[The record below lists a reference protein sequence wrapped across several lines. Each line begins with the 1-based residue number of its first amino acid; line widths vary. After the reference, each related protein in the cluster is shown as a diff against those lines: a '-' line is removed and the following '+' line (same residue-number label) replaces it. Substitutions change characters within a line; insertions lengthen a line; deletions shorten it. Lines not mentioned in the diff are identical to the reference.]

1 MFADR
6 RGRSKDTA
14 GPSSSGDSRRG
25 FFRRT
30 GTDEPLSPGGPGS
43 SRSGCGSQS
52 GRLGRPPRGPPP
64 ARQAHAGQGQD
75 AGCRPGR
82 KDAVTVAIRFRPL
95 SKKERLRGDTSVWD
109 VDDDNTVGLV
119 SNGSFKPKY
128 KYDQVFR
135 GDAGNVEVYQGVA
148 EEVVRKSMS
157 GINGTIFAYGVT
169 SSGKTHTMMG
179 DSAEPGIVPQAVAQ
193 VFELIENMPSKEF
206 LLRLSMMEIYNEVLN
221 DLLDPTRTNLKI
233 RMNSTKGIHVDGLKE
248 EVVLSV
254 EHALSLIATG
264 EANRKVASTAFNE
277 GSSRSHILCRFC
289 IEISDRVE
297 QESEEDA
304 PEDAEAAAQ
313 DGTVQEVPEVREPRA
328 PKVETPRTLSY
339 LNLIDLAGSES
350 AKATDRV
357 EVRANNGVF
366 RRILQKA
373 KSTKVRGKQ
382 MEGSYINK
390 SLLTLGTVI
399 HKLSESRAA
408 HVPFRDSKLTRLLQP
423 SLSGSGAKVAI
434 VCTVT
439 PASTQAE
446 ETHNTLKFASRAKKI
461 QIKTARNEIMDDKSL
476 IRRYQ
481 LEIADLKRQLEVL
494 ATQREATPM
503 DASISNINRD
513 MEEQLY
519 NLRERLEEEL
529 RARLKRDEDK
539 AALEA
544 RINRLTRLILHSRA
558 PPVPQ
563 PRGPTRPGH
572 LRSRSFDS
580 RLGAYI
586 NMARYQ
592 GDPPYESTQAT
603 LNLRCRNFG
612 ADFSKQGDA
621 PTSSSLNSAAEVSQ
635 LESCL
640 HTPTST
646 AFGCN
651 SNYVLMERGM
661 EEYFRREN
669 QHLKEQVALMAEEM
683 AANQRSMEEIKA
695 MLRSS
700 ARSAQNTGSL
710 NTGSSQ
716 VSEEEL
722 EMSVLQADREVLQDT
737 LSGVRSENRRLLD
750 EVVKLKVQLK
760 RVKKER
766 DFLYSEGR
774 GQEQPAALAKKKS
787 PPAAKVFG
795 PAEEVQPVSPSACDA
810 TSTCSTTVCTSSEV
824 SPLASTTGRWTGA
837 FQNTVDEDVKAR
849 LVALEHQVHTALEE
863 LVRKD
868 QQLAS
873 QREEQER
880 IQMMGREVAK
890 QLKGLSQE
898 NEQIKAEHAHLEL
911 QNNRL
916 QGYLLDGMSPEELN
930 KLIYNLTTAAERVRL
945 SVQLRKI
952 QTATCPASGHDSNK
966 ESSDDAV

>member
-1 MFADR
+1 MFAER

-14 GPSSSGDSRRG
+14 GPSSSGNSRRG
-25 FFRRT
+25 FFGRNN
-30 GTDEPLSPGGPGS
+30 DEPLSPGGPGS
-43 SRSGCGSQS
+43 SRSGGGSQS
-52 GRLGRPPRGPPP
+52 GRPGRPSRGPLS
-64 ARQAHAGQGQD
+64 ARQGSAGVGQD
-75 AGCRPGR
+75 SGGRPGR

-135 GDAGNVEVYQGVA
+135 GDAGNSEVYQGVA
-148 EEVVRKSMS
+148 EEVVKKSMS

-193 VFELIENMPSKEF
+193 VFELIDNMPSKEF
-206 LLRLSMMEIYNEVLN
+206 LIRLSMMEIYNEVLN

-248 EVVLSV
+248 EVVLSC

-297 QESEEDA
+297 QELEDA
-304 PEDAEAAAQ
+304 AEDAEATE
-313 DGTVQEVPEVREPRA
+313 DGAVPEAREPRA
-328 PKVETPRTLSY
+328 PRADTPRTMSY

-439 PASTQAE
+439 PASAQAE

-461 QIKTARNEIMDDKSL
+461 QIKTTRNEIMGDKSL

-481 LEIADLKRQLEVL
+481 LEIAELKRQLEVL
-494 ATQREATPM
+494 AMQREATPM
-503 DASISNINRD
+503 DASSSNVNRD

-519 NLRERLEEEL
+519 NLRERLEEER

-558 PPVPQ
+558 PQEPQ
-563 PRGPTRPGH
+563 PRGPTRLGH
-572 LRSRSFDS
+572 LRSRSFD
-580 RLGAYI
+580 
-586 NMARYQ
+586 
-592 GDPPYESTQAT
+592 AT
-603 LNLRCRNFG
+603 LNLRCRNFV
-612 ADFSKQGDA
+612 ADFSNQGDA
-621 PTSSSLNSAAEVSQ
+621 AASSTLNSDMSA
-635 LESCL
+635 LESRLC
-640 HTPTST
+640 TPTT
-646 AFGCN
+646 AFGCD
-651 SNYVLMERGM
+651 SNYVLMERGV
-661 EEYFRREN
+661 EQSFRREN

-683 AANQRSMEEIKA
+683 AANQRSVEEIKA

-710 NTGSSQ
+710 HTGSSQ
-716 VSEEEL
+716 TSNEEL

-774 GQEQPAALAKKKS
+774 GQEQPAGLAKRPPKC
-787 PPAAKVFG
+787 PPAPKVFG
-795 PAEEVQPVSPSACDA
+795 PAEEAQPVSPSACDA

-824 SPLASTTGRWTGA
+824 SPSANTNGRWTGA
-837 FQNTVDEDVKAR
+837 LDTVDEDVKAR
-849 LVALEHQVHTALEE
+849 LVALEHQVRTALEE

-873 QREEQER
+873 QKEEQER

-898 NEQIKAEHAHLEL
+898 NEQIKAEHAQLEL
-911 QNNRL
+911 QNSRL
-916 QGYLLDGMSPEELN
+916 QGYLLDGMSAEDLN

-952 QTATCPASGHDSNK
+952 QTATCPASGNDSNK

>member
-1 MFADR
+1 
-6 RGRSKDTA
+6 
-14 GPSSSGDSRRG
+14 
-25 FFRRT
+25 
-30 GTDEPLSPGGPGS
+30 
-43 SRSGCGSQS
+43 
-52 GRLGRPPRGPPP
+52 
-64 ARQAHAGQGQD
+64 
-75 AGCRPGR
+75 
-82 KDAVTVAIRFRPL
+82 
-95 SKKERLRGDTSVWD
+95 
-109 VDDDNTVGLV
+109 
-119 SNGSFKPKY
+119 
-128 KYDQVFR
+128 
-135 GDAGNVEVYQGVA
+135 
-148 EEVVRKSMS
+148 
-157 GINGTIFAYGVT
+157 
-169 SSGKTHTMMG
+169 MMG

-193 VFELIENMPSKEF
+193 VFELIDNMPSKEF

-233 RMNSTKGIHVDGLKE
+233 RTNSTKGIHVEGLKE
-248 EVVLSV
+248 EVVLSC

-304 PEDAEAAAQ
+304 PEDGEATTE
-313 DGTVQEVPEVREPRA
+313 DGAVPEMRA
-328 PKVETPRTLSY
+328 PKAPKADAPRTLSY

-373 KSTKVRGKQ
+373 KSNKVRGKQ

-494 ATQREATPM
+494 AMQREATPK

-544 RINRLTRLILHSRA
+544 RINRLTRLILHARA
-558 PPVPQ
+558 PQEPQ

-572 LRSRSFDS
+572 LRSRSFD
-580 RLGAYI
+580 
-586 NMARYQ
+586 
-592 GDPPYESTQAT
+592 AT
-603 LNLRCRNFG
+603 LALRCRNF
-612 ADFSKQGDA
+612 AAELSNQGDA
-621 PTSSSLNSAAEVSQ
+621 PAPSSLNSGADVSA

-640 HTPTST
+640 HTPTSM
-646 AFGCN
+646 AFGGD

-661 EEYFRREN
+661 EEYFRKEN
-669 QHLKEQVALMAEEM
+669 QHLKEQVAMMAEEM
-683 AANQRSMEEIKA
+683 AASQRSMEEIKA

-700 ARSAQNTGSL
+700 ARSAQHTGSL
-710 NTGSSQ
+710 HTGSSQ
-716 VSEEEL
+716 TSDEEL

-774 GQEQPAALAKKKS
+774 GQEQPAGLARRPPRS
-787 PPAAKVFG
+787 PPAPKVFG
-795 PAEEVQPVSPSACDA
+795 PAEEAQPASPLACDA

-824 SPLASTTGRWTGA
+824 SPLANTTGRWTGA
-837 FQNTVDEDVKAR
+837 LNTVDEDVKAR

-873 QREEQER
+873 QKEEQER

>member
-1 MFADR
+1 MMADA
-6 RGRSKDTA
+6 RGRSRDAA
-14 GPSSSGDSRRG
+14 GPSGGDSRRAI
-25 FFRRT
+25 FRRPSME
-30 GTDEPLSPGGPGS
+30 EPLSPPGGLGS
-43 SRSGCGSQS
+43 SRSVGGPQS
-52 GRLGRPPRGPPP
+52 GRSGRPAHAPFQ
-64 ARQAHAGQGQD
+64 ARQAQAGQGHD
-75 AGCRPGR
+75 SGNRSRG

-95 SKKERLRGDTSVWD
+95 SKKERLRGDVAVWD
-109 VDDDNTVGLV
+109 VDDDNTVGPL
-119 SNGSFKPKY
+119 SRGNFKPKY

-135 GDAGNVEVYQGVA
+135 GGVGNAEVYQGVA
-148 EEVVRKSMS
+148 EEVVRKAMS

-179 DSAEPGIVPQAVAQ
+179 DADEPGIVPQAVAQ
-193 VFELIENMPSKEF
+193 VFDMIENMPSKEF

-233 RMNSTKGIHVDGLKE
+233 RTNSTRGIHVDGLKE

-254 EHALSLIATG
+254 EHALSLIAIG
-264 EANRKVASTAFNE
+264 EANRKVASTTFNE

-289 IEISDRVE
+289 IEVSDKLD
-297 QESEEDA
+297 QDSEDDA
-304 PEDAEAAAQ
+304 PEDVDDMIG
-313 DGTVQEVPEVREPRA
+313 DGPVPQPRA
-328 PKVETPRTLSY
+328 PRGPREDHARTMSY

-357 EVRANNGVF
+357 EIRSGAGFSF
-366 RRILQKA
+366 RKMLQKA
-373 KSTKVRGKQ
+373 KSSKARGKR

-399 HKLSESRAA
+399 HKMSESRAA

-423 SLSGSGAKVAI
+423 SLTGSGAKVAI

-461 QIKTARNEIMDDKSL
+461 QVKTSRNEIMDDKSL

-494 ATQREATPM
+494 TMQREATPM
-503 DASISNINRD
+503 DATVSNINKD

-519 NLRERLEEEL
+519 TLRERLEEEL

-544 RINRLTRLILHSRA
+544 RINRLTRLILHSSA
-558 PPVPQ
+558 PQ
-563 PRGPTRPGH
+563 EGLSLGPFKPSH
-572 LRSRSFDS
+572 LRSRSFD
-580 RLGAYI
+580 
-586 NMARYQ
+586 
-592 GDPPYESTQAT
+592 AT
-603 LNLRCRNFG
+603 LNPQYRLLTS
-612 ADFSKQGDA
+612 DFSRVGDNPSETCLSTGA
-621 PTSSSLNSAAEVSQ
+621 SQ
-635 LESCL
+635 LDSRL
-640 HTPTST
+640 FTRDSTST
-646 AFGCN
+646 FGCD
-651 SNYVLMERGM
+651 SNYVLMDRGV
-661 EEYFRREN
+661 EELIRREN
-669 QHLKEQVALMAEEM
+669 RQLHERVNLMAEEM
-683 AANQRSMEEIKA
+683 AANQRRLDEIKA

-700 ARSAQNTGSL
+700 ARSGQAL

-716 VSEEEL
+716 TSDGEL

-737 LSGVRSENRRLLD
+737 LSGVRGENRRLLD

-766 DFLYSEGR
+766 DYLYSEGM
-774 GQEQPAALAKKKS
+774 GQEQPEPLARRAGAPAAQVFGPSEEAQSGSPMASSGVDAALA
-787 PPAAKVFG
+787 
-795 PAEEVQPVSPSACDA
+795 
-810 TSTCSTTVCTSSEV
+810 STCSTTVCASSEV
-824 SPLASTTGRWTGA
+824 SPARWSGSYE
-837 FQNTVDEDVKAR
+837 NTMEDDVQAR
-849 LVALEHQVHTALEE
+849 LVALEHQVHTAMEE

-880 IQMMGREVAK
+880 IQMMGREVAR

-952 QTATCPASGHDSNK
+952 QTATSPASGNDSNK